1 MEIGILLQ
9 DLVTFRLSKSF
20 VCKGT
25 SESPDRQKEDCMLFS
40 RFMLTLAA
48 AGIWTVMARAQTP
61 SVVPTK
67 TVAPTPTVEQIVKEG
82 VLTFKNEGK
91 VVKTLDLH
99 GIRSAFPVHNIVV
112 HEHQTGQDQY
122 YNGVSFNYLMDEA
135 FGKSWRNA
143 EEILFTCVDGY
154 QPSIPVAE
162 FLKYDATLAF
172 GKAEGGA
179 FSLQSKIHNKTVEL
193 GPWYVIWDN
202 KARVAGGTDSPA
214 WWPYQVIG
222 IELVSF
228 EKQFGALAPGR
239 LASPEAK
246 RGFHAWRKYC
256 AACHSVNGI
265 GSRLGPELNW
275 PESVTA
281 WFKPGWLVRWIDD
294 PSSMRWGTTMPGL
307 KQVLSKTD
315 DRERKKI
322 AEDIVAWL
330 RDVAQRKSAPA
341 PLPQAAPPEPAKTSP

>member
-1 MEIGILLQ
+1 MFRGQ
-9 DLVTFRLSKSF
+9 AALVMVGLWL
-20 VCKGT
+20 VAGT
-25 SESPDRQKEDCMLFS
+25 GLAQSP
-40 RFMLTLAA
+40 TA
-48 AGIWTVMARAQTP
+48 
-61 SVVPTK
+61 
-67 TVAPTPTVEQIVKEG
+67 EQVLKEG
-82 VLTFKNEGK
+82 ILTFKREGL

-99 GIRSAFPVHNIVV
+99 AVRSSFPRQNIVV
-112 HEHQTGQDQY
+112 FEHQTGRDQY
-122 YNGVSFNYLMDEA
+122 YNGAPFNALMDEA
-135 FGKSWRNA
+135 FGPSWRQA
-143 EEILFTCVDGY
+143 EEVLFTCVDGY

-162 FLKYDATLAF
+162 FLKYDATFAYE
-172 GKAEGGA
+172 KAEGGP
-179 FSLQSKIHNKTVEL
+179 FSLQSKIHNKVVEL
-193 GPWYVIWDN
+193 GPWYVVWDN
-202 KARVAGGTDSPA
+202 KARVATGTDSPA
-214 WWPYQVIG
+214 WWPYQVVQV
-222 IELVSF
+222 ELVTF

-246 RGFHAWRKYC
+246 RGFLAWRKYC

-294 PSSMRWGTTMPGL
+294 PASMRWGTTMPGL

-330 RDVAQRKSAPA
+330 RDVSQRKAPPPTPMPTSKPA
-341 PLPQAAPPEPAKTSP
+341 PQASPVKESPGPASPLKAP